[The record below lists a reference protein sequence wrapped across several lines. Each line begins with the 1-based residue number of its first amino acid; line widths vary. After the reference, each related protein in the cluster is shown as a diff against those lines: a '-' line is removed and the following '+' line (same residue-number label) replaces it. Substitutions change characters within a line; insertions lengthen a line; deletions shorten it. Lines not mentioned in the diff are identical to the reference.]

1 MKSIS
6 VKTLG
11 IMIIAVSFIL
21 TGLAHAV
28 EPEINDHDRV
38 QANLKR
44 FDQLDFEAYS
54 ERKNMKLF
62 REIHCPDVKVVFPD
76 GRSTQG
82 IEQHVVDINNLFNG
96 TPDSRITAHPIAF
109 GSGAWTVTTGVME
122 ATFSEPMK
130 LPDGKTMAPTGKKVK
145 MPMATIAK
153 WKNGCIA
160 EEHLFWDN
168 AEYMKQLGIGQ

>member
-1 MKSIS
+1 MDMKT
-6 VKTLG
+6 VR
-11 IMIIAVSFIL
+11 MFVMAIAALSYVL
-21 TGLAHAV
+21 TGAAQAA
-28 EPEINDHDRV
+28 ESKKGKHDQV

-76 GRSTQG
+76 GRTTEG
-82 IEQHVVDINNLFNG
+82 IEPHVTDINGLFNG
-96 TPDSRITAHPIAF
+96 TPDSRITAHPISF
-109 GSGAWTVTTGVME
+109 GAGEWTVTTGVME
-122 ATFSEPMK
+122 ATFSEPMT
-130 LPDGKTMAPTGKKVK
+130 LPYGKTIAPTGKKVK
-145 MPMATIAK
+145 MPMATIAR

>member
-1 MKSIS
+1 MKTIPIS
-6 VKTLG
+6 VLALVVAAFALA
-11 IMIIAVSFIL
+11 IPAVS
-21 TGLAHAV
+21 LAA
-28 EPEINDHDRV
+28 EPGSEKEQV

-44 FDQLDFEAYS
+44 FDQLDFDAYS
-54 ERKNMKLF
+54 QRKDMKLF

-76 GRSTQG
+76 GRTTHG
-82 IEQHVVDINNLFNG
+82 IDQHVTDINGLFNG
-96 TPDSRITAHPIAF
+96 TPDSRITAHPVSF
-109 GSGAWTVTTGVME
+109 GSGEWTATTGVLE

-130 LPDGKTMAPTGKKVK
+130 RPDGTSIPPTGKKIK

-168 AEYMKQLGIGQ
+168 AEYMKQLGPGK

>member
-1 MKSIS
+1 MKRIYGTPCAMVIVALS
-6 VKTLG
+6 LG
-11 IMIIAVSFIL
+11 L
-21 TGLAHAV
+21 TGVADAAELGKK
-28 EPEINDHDRV
+28 EHDQV

-76 GRSTQG
+76 GRTTEG
-82 IEQHVVDINNLFNG
+82 IEQHVIDINGLFNG
-96 TPDSRITAHPIAF
+96 TPDSRITSHPIAF
-109 GSGAWTVTTGVME
+109 GSGEWTVTTGVME

-130 LPDGKTMAPTGKKVK
+130 FQDEKTIAPTGKKVK

-153 WKNGCIA
+153 WKNGCIT

>member
-1 MKSIS
+1 MNNQALRIFF
-6 VKTLG
+6 VVPATL
-11 IMIIAVSFIL
+11 L
-21 TGLAHAV
+21 TFVMGTVHAG
-28 EPEINDHDRV
+28 EGTQAKQDQV

-54 ERKNMKLF
+54 QRKNMKLF
-62 REIHCPDVKVVFPD
+62 RDIHCPDVKVVFPD
-76 GRSTQG
+76 GRTTQG
-82 IEQHVVDINNLFNG
+82 IDQHVTDIDGLFNG

-109 GSGAWTVTTGVME
+109 GSGDWTVTTGIME

-130 LPDGKTMAPTGKKVK
+130 LPDGQTIAPTGKKVK

-168 AEYMKQLGIGQ
+168 AEYMKQLGLH

>member
-1 MKSIS
+1 MVIVALS
-6 VKTLG
+6 LG
-11 IMIIAVSFIL
+11 L
-21 TGLAHAV
+21 TGVAYAV
-28 EPEINDHDRV
+28 ESGKKEHDKV

-62 REIHCPDVKVVFPD
+62 KEIHCPDVKVVFPD
-76 GRSTQG
+76 GRTTQG
-82 IEQHVVDINNLFNG
+82 IEQHVADINNLFNG
-96 TPDSRITAHPIAF
+96 TPDSRITAHPISF
-109 GSGAWTVTTGVME
+109 GSGEWTVTTGVME

-130 LPDGKTMAPTGKKVK
+130 FPDGKTIAPTGKKVK

-153 WKNGCIA
+153 WKNGCSA

-168 AEYMKQLGIGQ
+168 VEYMKQLGIGQ

>member
-1 MKSIS
+1 METISIKRF
-6 VKTLG
+6 V
-11 IMIIAVSFIL
+11 IMIVALLFGL
-21 TGLAHAV
+21 TGVAQAV
-28 EPEINDHDRV
+28 ESGKKEHDHV
-38 QANLKR
+38 KANLKR

-76 GRSTQG
+76 GRTTQG
-82 IEQHVVDINNLFNG
+82 IEQHVTDINGLFNG

-109 GSGAWTVTTGVME
+109 GSGEWTVTTGVME
-122 ATFSEPMK
+122 VTFSEPMK
-130 LPDGKTMAPTGKKVK
+130 LPDGKTISPTDKKVK
-145 MPMATIAK
+145 MPMATIAR

-168 AEYMKQLGIGQ
+168 AEYMKQLGLTK

>member
-1 MKSIS
+1 M
-6 VKTLG
+6 KTLF
-11 IMIIAVSFIL
+11 IKTFVITTMAVSFIL

-28 EPEINDHDRV
+28 ESGKHKHDLV
-38 QANLKR
+38 QENLKR

-82 IEQHVVDINNLFNG
+82 IEQHVADINNLFNG

-109 GSGAWTVTTGVME
+109 GAREWTVTTGVME
-122 ATFSEPMK
+122 ATFSEPMT
-130 LPDGKTMAPTGKKVK
+130 LPDGKTIEPTGKKVK
-145 MPMATIAK
+145 MPMATIAR

>member
-1 MKSIS
+1 MKMSL
-6 VKTLG
+6 KTYKSMVL
-11 IMIIAVSFIL
+11 ALSFGL
-21 TGLAHAV
+21 TGVAQAV
-28 EPEINDHDRV
+28 ESSQKEHDQV
-38 QANLKR
+38 QAHLKR

-54 ERKNMKLF
+54 ERKNMQLF

-76 GRSTQG
+76 GRTTQG
-82 IEQHVVDINNLFNG
+82 IDPHVADINGLFNG

-109 GSGAWTVTTGVME
+109 GSGEWTVTTGVME

-130 LPDGKTMAPTGKKVK
+130 LPDGKSIAPTGKKVK